1 MYSYSH
7 VFGNT
12 TVLRPSSGQGSHR
25 NWYAPTSLRH
35 SAIVFPSLLQL
46 SSVFPC
52 LCTVLTHPGASS
64 GYGMGI
70 ALAFARE
77 GATVINSDLNPPPST
92 ETIQDTIVFRKHD
105 VTSRQQW
112 DDVFAFAKEK
122 YGGVDI
128 LVNNAGTSYRNKVC
142 TAISRMPFVSICV
155 PSLGVICGDE
165 SPDALDVWWCEGVG
179 WRTGGRRRVFVIPC
193 VSCVLRRIFL
203 VVIEP

>member
-1 MYSYSH
+1 M
-7 VFGNT
+7 
-12 TVLRPSSGQGSHR
+12 
-25 NWYAPTSLRH
+25 
-35 SAIVFPSLLQL
+35 
-46 SSVFPC
+46 
-52 LCTVLTHPGASS
+52 CTQRSNTHPGASS

-92 ETIQDTIVFRKHD
+92 ETLPDTIVFRKHD

-142 TAISRMPFVSICV
+142 TAISRM
-155 PSLGVICGDE
+155 SLFRFASRLWG
-165 SPDALDVWWCEGVG
+165 
-179 WRTGGRRRVFVIPC
+179 
-193 VSCVLRRIFL
+193 
-203 VVIEP
+203 